1 MPLSPCVLYASC
13 NVCSISS
20 TEVYLAYSFY
30 FSCLNSF
37 YSCTLYIEKELYHAY
52 PYFPFLT
59 FSQKSALI
67 CEQYLH
73 LSVFFH
79 SSIPATTP
87 APTVLPPSLM
97 ANRNSFSI
105 AIGAISSI
113 VKLMLSP
120 GITIST
126 PSGSWATPVTSVV
139 LK

>member
-1 MPLSPCVLYASC
+1 MPLSLCVLYASC
-13 NVCSISS
+13 NVYSISL
-20 TEVYLAYSFY
+20 TEVYLVYSFY

-37 YSCTLYIEKELYHAY
+37 YSCTLYIEKELYHA
-52 PYFPFLT
+52 FPHFPLFAEICAT
-59 FSQKSALI
+59 LQIISAFI
-67 CEQYLH
+67 C
-73 LSVFFH
+73 VFH
-79 SSIPATTP
+79 SSTSVTTP

-105 AIGAISSI
+105 AIGAIRST
-113 VKLMLSP
+113 VRFMLSP